1 MLGPDRQNAARMITV
16 NSRNYDGTLKRS
28 WDCELIERRGSL
40 LVLFGEFESDVDHA
54 DLGRIEK
61 GTISYEYYWLDRWYN
76 IFRFHDPSGTLRNFY
91 CNISLPPQFSGEVL
105 DYVDLDIDVLVW
117 PDLTYAVLDQE
128 DYVAAAIAFD
138 YPTYVKT
145 EVERTLSGLVE
156 LIESGNLPAETEMSA
171 TSAADLREKP

>member
-1 MLGPDRQNAARMITV
+1 
-16 NSRNYDGTLKRS
+16 
-28 WDCELIERRGSL
+28 
-40 LVLFGEFESDVDHA
+40 
-54 DLGRIEK
+54 
-61 GTISYEYYWLDRWYN
+61 
-76 IFRFHDPSGTLRNFY
+76 
-91 CNISLPPQFSGEVL
+91 LPPQFSGEVL

-117 PDLTYAVLDQE
+117 PDLTYAVLDQD